1 MLLNIQEVKDYL
13 DSHIT
18 AEPFEWFGL
27 PEIEKKLRQMAEAKY
42 NQGWL

>member
-1 MLLNIQEVKDYL
+1 MYKRQFRDSIIGNYAVMLLNIQEVKDYL

-27 PEIEKKLRQMAEAKY
+27 PEIE
-42 NQGWL
+42 